1 MKVKALSIAALVVTT
16 GLTARPSLAQSDFST
31 RNVSNITSNDQA
43 FIQQYKSSIVRL
55 VNNLESRQF
64 LLDSV
69 QKDPRAEINTAKAV
83 CKLYK
88 SGLSSNGVIKS
99 EVEVLLELKLSTQ
112 QQNALSSRFAIIN
125 ILATK
130 YYCPEFE
137 GS

>member
-43 FIQQYKSSIVRL
+43 FIQQYKSFIVQL
-55 VNNLESRQF
+55 VKNPESRQF
-64 LLDSV
+64 LLYSV
-69 QKDPRAEINTAKAV
+69 QKNPRATINMAKAV
-83 CKLYK
+83 CKAYS
-88 SGLSSNGVIKS
+88 SGLSSNDIIRIES
-99 EVEVLLELKLSTQ
+99 EVLLEQRLSTQ
-112 QQNALSSRFAIIN
+112 QQNARADRFVIIN
-125 ILATK
+125 SLATT